1 MKELLK
7 SQQKFLNQT
16 RAPSTFNNEDPKID
30 ILILKTIYFDKHDI
44 KEYSHK
50 VIFSS
55 ESILFYDNSKEF
67 PSKEGVNVLKKIV
80 QDNINSVNK
89 TLLNLEDELEHM
101 EDQLSARDF
110 PINFM
115 DIWFHSRDSFL
126 ILERSISRFLRV
138 LKLFSSD
145 ARFITDRQKAA
156 FSDLLETI
164 EFFERNINSCQKRL
178 EALHHYY
185 TSIKNDKMNKNIYIL
200 SILSGLFLPLNL
212 IVGFFGMNTKNLFF
226 ESYDKG
232 TQYVLMI
239 IIGTFTSI
247 LLLPIVMNIISK
259 FIIVRFLGRL
269 SFYKRINPFIKND

>member
-1 MKELLK
+1 MNDLLK
-7 SQQKFLNQT
+7 SQQNFLNQD
-16 RAPSTFNNEDPKID
+16 RAPSTFNTEDPNTD

-50 VIFSS
+50 VVFSK
-55 ESILFYDNSKEF
+55 ENILFYDKSTEFTSKDGA
-67 PSKEGVNVLKKIV
+67 KELKKIV
-80 QDNINSVNK
+80 QDNISSVNK

-145 ARFITDRQKAA
+145 ARFITDKQRSS

-200 SILSGLFLPLNL
+200 SILSGIFLPLNL
-212 IVGFFGMNTKNLFF
+212 IVGFFGMNTKDLFF
-226 ESYDKG
+226 ENHDKG

-239 IIGTFTSI
+239 IIGTFISI
-247 LLLPIVMNIISK
+247 LILPMIMNIISK